1 LGEGVAVEVEVEVEV
16 EAQAEAE
23 EEAEEKNDQCR
34 KLREQNEVTERGIG
48 RAPGSRLVLLGC
60 RE

>member
-1 LGEGVAVEVEVEVEV
+1 VEVEVEVEV